1 MRRSSRSSPPRDAG
15 RSRWA
20 LTRRGRAFGF
30 EPFATA
36 LLVVAAAVAILVL
49 PALVNLYWMRVLTYA
64 LMFAALAS
72 GLNITAGFTGY
83 PAFGDVVW
91 FGIGSTVT
99 AVFMVK
105 SHWAFAPAVAVSVAF
120 CIVIAAIVGPSL
132 LRLRGHYFAI
142 GTLALN
148 EATRALVS
156 NLGVTGGGQ
165 GLSLPITTGSVESTA
180 RFFYYLFFGVVAL
193 SVAITLALVRTR
205 VGYGLR
211 AIRADEDAA
220 ASLGVNTTFLKS
232 FAWTISAGVI
242 GLTGAI
248 YAYFISFI
256 EPTAV
261 FSIADYS
268 IKMFVIILLG
278 GVGTVFG
285 PILGAFGIQILESE
299 ILTNGN
305 LTSWHL
311 LVFGSIVIGIVLF
324 LPEGFVT
331 FARRRARDVAGL
343 FAR

>member
-1 MRRSSRSSPPRDAG
+1 MPRSSWVTVALVIAG
-15 RSRWA
+15 A
-20 LTRRGRAFGF
+20 V
-30 EPFATA
+30 
-36 LLVVAAAVAILVL
+36 LLIVL
-49 PALVNLYWMRVLTYA
+49 PAFMNGYWMRVLTLA

-105 SHWAFAPAVAVSVAF
+105 GKWAFAPSVAVAVVI

-148 EATRALVS
+148 EATRALVL
-156 NLGVTGGGQ
+156 NLDVTGGGL

-180 RFFYYLFFGVVAL
+180 RFFYYLFFGVMVL
-193 SVAITLALVRTR
+193 SVAITLLLVRTR
-205 VGYGLR
+205 IGYGLR

-220 ASLGVNTTFLKS
+220 SSLGVNTTFLKS

-248 YAYFISFI
+248 YAYWISYV
-256 EPTAV
+256 EPSAV

-285 PILGAFGIQILESE
+285 PIIGAFGIQILESE
-299 ILTNGN
+299 ILTTGSLNN
-305 LTSWHL
+305 YHL
-311 LVFGSIVIGIVLF
+311 IVFGSIVIGIVLF
-324 LPEGFVT
+324 LPQGLVS
-331 FARRRARDVAGL
+331 FARSRARDVVRL
-343 FAR
+343 FSR

>member
-1 MRRSSRSSPPRDAG
+1 MRRSR
-15 RSRWA
+15 A
-20 LTRRGRAFGF
+20 LGLGPLVT
-30 EPFATA
+30 T
-36 LLVVAAAVAILVL
+36 LLVIAGAVLLIVL
-49 PALVNLYWMRVLTYA
+49 PAFVNLYWMRVLTYA
-64 LMFAALAS
+64 LIFAALAS

-105 SHWAFAPAVAVSVAF
+105 ERWAFAPSVAIAVVF
-120 CIVIAAIVGPSL
+120 CIVLAALVGPSL
-132 LRLRGHYFAI
+132 LRLKGHYFAI

-165 GLSLPITTGSVESTA
+165 GISLPITTGSVESTA
-180 RFFYYLFFGVVAL
+180 RFFYYLFFGVMAL
-193 SVAITLALVRTR
+193 SVAITLLLVRTR
-205 VGYGLR
+205 IGYGLR

-220 ASLGVNTTFLKS
+220 SALGVNTTFLKS

-242 GLTGAI
+242 GLTGAM
-248 YAYFISFI
+248 YAYFISYV
-256 EPTAV
+256 EPSAV

-285 PILGAFGIQILESE
+285 PIIGAFGIQILESE
-299 ILTNGN
+299 ILTTGSLN
-305 LTSWHL
+305 SYHL

-324 LPEGFVT
+324 LPQGLVT
-331 FARRRARDVAGL
+331 FAKQRGRDLVAL
-343 FAR
+343 FSR